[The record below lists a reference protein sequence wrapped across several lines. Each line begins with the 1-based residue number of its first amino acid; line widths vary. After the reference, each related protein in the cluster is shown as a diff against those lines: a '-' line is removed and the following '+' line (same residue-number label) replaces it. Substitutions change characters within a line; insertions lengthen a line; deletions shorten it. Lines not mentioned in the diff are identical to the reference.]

1 MSLSAVAICN
11 MALSNIGTRSNIES
25 FSEASAE
32 AAQCSLWYD
41 YARKQTLEAFDWN
54 FARKRIVMAL
64 DSDDAPLEEWGFRY
78 QYPADCLRARRI
90 VNPYGVIASSVFD
103 NLSVGNLSDAPPFDV
118 ELSSDGMRKTIVTDV
133 EQAKLVYT
141 FDQAVEDFFEP
152 LFVKCLAHLIGSYI
166 AYSLTAKEDVMTT
179 QYKLYE
185 ETLGFASMVNAN
197 EQVSRAPREAEWIRG
212 R

>member
-1 MSLSAVAICN
+1 MSLSAVAISN

-32 AAQCSLWYD
+32 AAQCLLWYD

-54 FARKRIVMAL
+54 FARKRIILAL
-64 DSDDAPLEEWGFRY
+64 DSDAAPSEEWAFRY
-78 QYPADCLRARRI
+78 QYPQDCLRARRI
-90 VNPYGVIASSVFD
+90 VNPYGVIAASVFD
-103 NLSVGNLSDAPPFDV
+103 NLSTGNLTDAPPFDV
-118 ELSSDGMRKTIVTDV
+118 ELSEDGMRKTIVTDV

-141 FDQAVEDFFEP
+141 FDQTVEDSFEP

-166 AYSLTAKEDVMTT
+166 AYTLTAKEDVMTT

-197 EQVSRAPREAEWIRG
+197 EQVGRAPREAEWIRG